1 MKRVWFLLLTAALL
15 IAVFPLTAQ
24 DGNLL
29 QDPGMEGSYV
39 GRGRPDLNTSSAW
52 GLTVFEAPRT
62 QDWMNLVPVGFP
74 HLGPG
79 PSPHGGTKAQNF
91 NRGYATF
98 TLAMYQTV
106 TTTPGTNLTA
116 SAWAQIKTCTITATG
131 ADNCASSGESGAYT
145 RVGIDPNGGTNPYDS
160 DVVWSANVAPH
171 DTWLQMTTTATTTGG
186 SATIFLFTSQNLPTQ
201 LNTVYFDDAYLGVGG
216 AGGTAPGVTPAVPP
230 TATPLPFVPFVVP
243 QGERSDGSI
252 IHIVGPGDTLDSIA
266 FAYGT
271 TRADLLALNPQ
282 IRDHRYIIAGQE
294 ITIRPPGS
302 QPAPTEVAVVPE
314 TGNVQQTPQI
324 LPTAEQP
331 PTVAPTPNRRLGVVG
346 GSAGLSGYF
355 PPRTVRR
362 AALPAP
368 PIADAGTQFENVA
381 LAGVSPAGVFKGTG
395 ARAKIDASA
404 PKQEP
409 PAPVQG
415 SPTDQ
420 QFDPAVNMAQVCVL
434 LFNDANHNRI
444 QEFGE
449 DAIPGAVIT
458 LSADTGDPQSI
469 TSDGSVSASCFQA
482 APGEYTVRAAA
493 PDGYGMTTAV
503 QFRVTAAAGAPVT
516 IAFGA
521 AQGFSAAPPPEDVA
535 VSVENAPITT
545 SGGSMIGDNLGIIV
559 IGAAVVVLIAGMS
572 VSLFLRKR

>member
-15 IAVFPLTAQ
+15 IAVIPLTAQ

-39 GRGRPDLNTSSAW
+39 GRGRPDLNTPAAW
-52 GLTVFEAPRT
+52 GLTVFEAPHT
-62 QDWMNLVPVGFP
+62 QDWMNLSPVGFP
-74 HLGPG
+74 HGGPG
-79 PSPHGGTKAQNF
+79 PNPHGGTKAQNF

-116 SAWAQIKTCTITATG
+116 SAWAQIKTCTIVNTG

-145 RVGIDPNGGTNPYDS
+145 RVGIDPNGGTNPYDT
-160 DVVWSANVAPH
+160 DVVWSPNIAPH
-171 DTWLQMTTTATTTGG
+171 DTWLQMSVSATTTGG
-186 SATIFLFTSQNLPTQ
+186 SATIFLFASQNLPTQ
-201 LNTVYFDDAYLGVGG
+201 LNTLYFDDAYLGVGG

-230 TATPLPFVPFVVP
+230 TATPLPYVPFVVP
-243 QGERSDGSI
+243 QGARPDGSI
-252 IHIVGPGDTLDSIA
+252 VHIVGPGDTLDSIA

-271 TRADLLALNPQ
+271 TRADILALNPQ
-282 IRDHRYIIAGQE
+282 IRDHRFIIAGQE
-294 ITIRPPGS
+294 VTVRPPGS
-302 QPAPTEVAVVPE
+302 VAQATEAVIVPE
-314 TGNVQQTPQI
+314 TVVEQPPQI

-362 AALPAP
+362 AYAAP
-368 PIADAGTQFENVA
+368 PLASAAEQFNEVV
-381 LAGVSPAGVFKGTG
+381 LAGVSPAGVFKGHG
-395 ARAKIDASA
+395 AFARR
-404 PKQEP
+404 KQDPNVP

-420 QFDPAVNMAQVCVL
+420 QFDPAAEMAQVCVL

-449 DAIPGAVIT
+449 DAIPGALIT
-458 LSADTGDPQSI
+458 LSGEAGDPQAI
-469 TSDGSVSASCFQA
+469 TSDGSTNAACFQT
-482 APGEYTVRAAA
+482 APGEYAVAAAA

-521 AQGFSAAPPPEDVA
+521 AQGFSAAPLPEDVA
-535 VSVENAPITT
+535 VSVENAPISPA
-545 SGGSMIGDNLGIIV
+545 SGSVIRDNLGIMM
-559 IGAAVVVLIAGMS
+559 IGAALIVLIAGMS